1 MFPPFNQFTTPA
13 KQAIQKAHELALER
27 GLTDVTALHLLC
39 ALLLQD
45 DSLPLALLEKSGASA
60 NRISETVIEIVDAQ
74 AKEDQTEATLDTNVQ
89 VFLTQDMALTI
100 ERAVKEAKDLNEEFI
115 GTEHLF
121 LAIFD
126 VPSEAQMLLNEFGVT
141 KESVT
146 KTIKEAKIEM
156 EKNNT
161 NEDKAY
167 KLLQKYAINLT
178 QKAKQEKLD
187 PVIGRDA
194 EIMRVIQ
201 ILSRRTKNNPI
212 LIGEPGVGKT
222 ALVEGL
228 AIRMAKNDVPDSLKD
243 KELVLLDLGM
253 LIAGTKYRGEF
264 EERLKKL
271 MKEVESSEGKVIM
284 FIDEIH
290 TIVGA
295 GASDGSMDAA
305 NLLKPALA
313 RGDIHTI
320 GATTLNEYQKYFEK
334 DPALARRF
342 QPVYVDEPSEEDAIA
357 ILRGLKQKY
366 EIFHGVRIH
375 DDAIIS
381 AVTLS
386 SRYITSRFLP
396 DKAVDLIDEAAAS
409 LKISLQNKP
418 AELEEAHRKIMRFEI
433 ELEAL
438 KREAEG
444 SDDDAQ
450 KAQSRIE
457 HIKSEIADL
466 KSGTKEL
473 EVKWLNEKKLV
484 GDVAT
489 LKKELSH
496 VRVEA
501 ENAEMRGD
509 LAHVAEI
516 RYGKIPL
523 LEKKINDLQTK
534 LGKIHKQR
542 RVLREEVTAGDVS
555 TVVSRWTGIPTDK
568 LVEGES
574 ARLSHM
580 EEDLKKRVKGQDEAI
595 EKISHAIR
603 RSRVGIS
610 DPKRPIGSFMFL
622 GPTGVGKTELTKAL
636 AEFLF
641 NKDDALIRV
650 DMSEFMERHSV
661 SKLVGSPPGYV
672 GYEESGKFTEA
683 VRHRPYSIVLFDEI
697 EKAHPD
703 VFNILLQVLDDGRLT
718 DGKGRV
724 INFKNTVIIMTSNIG
739 SHHIQKMQ
747 TLGFSNHD
755 DKQEYEYVKE
765 KVIDSLKDRF
775 KPEFLNRLD
784 DIIVFD
790 ALSQEHI
797 NDIVRAQIELVRE
810 RLIAR
815 DIQIQCTDAVLEYLG
830 KKGFDKQY
838 GARPL
843 KRVIQN
849 EILNKIALMMVNN
862 QVTSGSVVS
871 FDIDKKGELVISSKK
886 KSPIKKIAESIQEVQ

>member
-13 KQAIQKAHELALER
+13 KQAIQKAHEIALER

-39 ALLLQD
+39 ALLTQD
-45 DSLPLALLEKSGASA
+45 DSLPLALLEKSGSPA

-74 AKEDQTEATLDTNVQ
+74 AKEDQTDATLDTSVQ

-100 ERAVKEAKDLNEEFI
+100 ERAVKEAKELNEEFI

-141 KESVT
+141 KEVII
-146 KTIKEAKIEM
+146 KTIKEAKVEI
-156 EKNNT
+156 EKNT
-161 NEDKAY
+161 QNEDKSF

-243 KELVLLDLGM
+243 KELVLLDMGM
-253 LIAGTKYRGEF
+253 LVAGTKYRGEF

-271 MKEVESSEGKVIM
+271 MKEIETSEGKIIM

-295 GASDGSMDAA
+295 GTSEGSLDAA

-313 RGDIHTI
+313 RGDLHTI

-342 QPVYVDEPSEEDAIA
+342 QPVYVDEPSEEDTIA

-418 AELEEAHRKIMRFEI
+418 LELEEAHRKIMRFEI

-444 SDDDAQ
+444 NDDHAL
-450 KAQSRIE
+450 KAQARIE

-473 EVKWLNEKKLV
+473 EVKWLNEKKIVTDL
-484 GDVAT
+484 AI
-489 LKKELSH
+489 LKKEVSH
-496 VRVEA
+496 ERVEA
-501 ENAEMRGD
+501 DNAELRAD
-509 LAHVAEI
+509 LARVAEI
-516 RYGKIPL
+516 RYGKLPL
-523 LEKKINDLQTK
+523 LEKKINELQTK
-534 LGKIHKQR
+534 LAKIHKQR
-542 RVLREEVTAGDVS
+542 RVLREEVTASDVS

-574 ARLSHM
+574 TRLARM
-580 EEDLKKRVKGQDEAI
+580 EEELKKRVKGQDEAI

-641 NKDDALIRV
+641 NKDDALVRV
-650 DMSEFMERHSV
+650 DMSEYMESHSV

-672 GYEESGKFTEA
+672 GYDESGKFTEA
-683 VRHRPYSIVLFDEI
+683 VRHRPYSVVLFDEI

-724 INFKNTVIIMTSNIG
+724 VNFKNTVIIMTSNIG
-739 SHHIQKMQ
+739 SHHVQKMQ
-747 TLGFSNHD
+747 TLGFSNND

-765 KVIDSLKDRF
+765 KVVDSLKDRLT
-775 KPEFLNRLD
+775 PEFLNRLD

-790 ALSQEHI
+790 TLNQEHI
-797 NDIVRAQIELVRE
+797 NDIVRNQLELVRE
-810 RLIAR
+810 RLSAR
-815 DIQIQCTDAVLEYLG
+815 DIQIQFTDPVLEYLG

-862 QVTSGSVVS
+862 QVSGASVVTLD
-871 FDIDKKGELVISSKK
+871 FDKKGELVISSKK
-886 KSPIKKIAESIQEVQ
+886 KSPIKKIAESIPEVQ